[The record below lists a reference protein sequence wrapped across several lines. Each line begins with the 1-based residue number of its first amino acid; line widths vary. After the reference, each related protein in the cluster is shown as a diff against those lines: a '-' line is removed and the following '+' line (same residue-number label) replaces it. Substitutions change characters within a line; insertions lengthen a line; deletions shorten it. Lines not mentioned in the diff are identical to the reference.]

1 MILIFKQYMRRR
13 KMVDPIVCTGVCL
26 VCTAMAYYV
35 GKGVG
40 GKPMRFL
47 FYKLQEEGSFQI
59 TEDTEIIIRK
69 S

>member
-1 MILIFKQYMRRR
+1 
-13 KMVDPIVCTGVCL
+13 MVDPIVCTGVCL

-47 FYKLQEEGSFQI
+47 FYKLQEEGAFQI

>member
-1 MILIFKQYMRRR
+1 
-13 KMVDPIVCTGVCL
+13 MVDPVVCTGVCL

-40 GKPMRFL
+40 QKPMEFM
-47 FYKLQEEGSFQI
+47 FYKLQEEGSFQVSK
-59 TEDTEIIIRK
+59 DTTIIVKK